1 MLLDYLI
8 EAELDGGVVRIDWD
22 DSPRHVVTY
31 KETLD
36 VATAIALVPRVGI
49 SLPVV
54 CVQYDVYKRWIVF
67 HKMLA
72 GQRFYAIGWQT
83 TVRGLNVKAINWI
96 HPDGTVEMTL
106 EPSFRMN

>member
-8 EAELDGGVVRIDWD
+8 EAEIDGGVVCIEWH

-36 VATAIALVPRVGI
+36 AATAIALLPRAGI
-49 SLPVV
+49 ALPTVRV
-54 CVQYDVYKRWIVF
+54 HYDTYKRWIVF
-67 HKMLA
+67 HKKIA
-72 GQRFYAIGWQT
+72 GLQFYAIGWQT

-96 HPDGTVEMTL
+96 HPDGSVEMTL
-106 EPSFRMN
+106 EPTFRSS